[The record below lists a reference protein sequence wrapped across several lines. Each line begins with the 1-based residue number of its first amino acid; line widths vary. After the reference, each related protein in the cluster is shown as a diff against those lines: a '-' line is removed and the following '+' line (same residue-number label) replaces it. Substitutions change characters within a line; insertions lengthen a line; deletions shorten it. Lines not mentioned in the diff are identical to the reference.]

1 MSISESPAHVLYEV
15 KRVTTIHRMRLST
28 RFFII
33 LWPVVAAAFVHFVC
47 LDGKGSNRMAT
58 YLASVLMLAS
68 GVCAS
73 ISAYFSDRMFN
84 YQVLVP
90 AVVWTERGVR
100 VLADKKFDPLMSSV
114 LVRLAWMLLTFG
126 LVALMCADPV
136 NGTPVVV
143 SVAVFLGIG
152 IYLFGNVFYY
162 WWKRRRRKQ
171 YPGDIELSTEGMF
184 QRLGDRVLEV
194 SWKDL
199 RAWKGLIHKL
209 QGETYGLWEV
219 IAAYP
224 VDRRASNMSVLSSS
238 ERPQKFVPLLSY
250 VGDADKFNIMLAS
263 ARRYPDWANNLFAD
277 PNRVDRIVRI
287 LTLDSQPKRF
297 MQVAD
302 ALFEKYSD
310 LPLSYADST
319 MLDLTLPTTSLEAG
333 EDFGA

>member
-1 MSISESPAHVLYEV
+1 MNISDSPV
-15 KRVTTIHRMRLST
+15 RVSCETERVATFHKT
-28 RFFII
+28 RVPTWIFII

-58 YLASVLMLAS
+58 YLASVLILAS

-126 LVALMCADPV
+126 FVALMCADPV
-136 NGTPVVV
+136 NGTPAVV
-143 SVAVFLGIG
+143 SVVFFMGIG

-171 YPGDIELSTEGMF
+171 YPGDIELSAEGMF

-219 IAAYP
+219 IATYP
-224 VDRRASNMSVLSSS
+224 VDRRASNISALSSS
-238 ERPQKFVPLLSY
+238 ERPQKFVPLLSS

-297 MQVAD
+297 MRVAD
-302 ALFEKYSD
+302 ALFEEYSD

-319 MLDLTLPTTSLEAG
+319 MLDLILPTTLLEAG